1 MDKLKQY
8 TVFTVLGCLVVLA
21 AGWFLL
27 VSPKRSHAAELRTT
41 AASQVSANSQLETQ
55 LAVLKAQAKDLPK
68 QQAKLA
74 KVAAKIPDNPALPA
88 MVRALTTAATSA
100 GVELVSMTP
109 GTPAAVT
116 AAPAAAPVAGS
127 ARRAAAP
134 NTAAAGQLAMIPLTL
149 NVVGGYFQVEQFMA
163 NLEDLPRS
171 LRVTSLTLA
180 PGSNPL
186 KPAATG
192 SVDDGKTLATS
203 IVAQVYMAANRPPA
217 TAVNVP
223 GQPVAGT
230 ATGPVAPVIP
240 AKK

>member
-8 TVFTVLGCLVVLA
+8 TTFTVLGCLVVLA

-41 AASQVSANSQLETQ
+41 AASQVTANSQLETQ

-109 GTPAAVT
+109 GTPAAIT

-127 ARRAAAP
+127 TRRTAAAS
-134 NTAAAGQLAMIPLTL
+134 TAAAGQLAMIPLTL
-149 NVVGGYFQVEQFMA
+149 SVVGGYFQVEQFVA

-171 LRVTSLTLA
+171 LRITSLTLA
-180 PGSNPL
+180 PGTNPL
-186 KPAATG
+186 KTVATG
-192 SVDDGKTLATS
+192 AVDDGKSLATT
-203 IVAQVYMAANRPPA
+203 IVAQVYMAANRPA
-217 TAVNVP
+217 AAAVSVP
-223 GQPVAGT
+223 GQAVAGA
-230 ATGPVAPVIP
+230 ATGPVAPVTP